1 MPEVAAVPG
10 RASAQ
15 AAESSSAWWLP
26 AQPMVCV
33 PNWQLSKLFSLEMH
47 QTRQLM
53 TQTEKQGMKH
63 KIFSVLGAEG

>member
-15 AAESSSAWWLP
+15 AAESSPAWWLP